1 MMRIA
6 ANIRCFTVLKSWFS
20 TVRCSS
26 EVFVS
31 RLSFYTKHDEFRNMF
46 SQFGKVK
53 EVVLFTA
60 RLIMD
65 NKTGRTK
72 GFGFVTFETED
83 EALKAIKG
91 LNGRVVQGRLVFVES
106 ATSTKADGNDAKSN
120 S

>member
-53 EVVLFTA
+53 EA